1 MALYV
6 LSLGGS
12 IVVPGTIDADYLIQ
26 FKEFIDQRIAQ
37 GDRFILTVGGGK
49 TARNYQTAA
58 ETVSGVDNEERDW
71 LGIHATRLNA
81 HLLRTIFKE
90 QAHPIIAKDFDE
102 PLPDF
107 AEPILVGAGWKPG
120 WSTDY
125 IAVLLAERYQA
136 KTVLNL
142 SNIDYVYAEDPRENP
157 NAERFEQISWTN
169 FRKIVGDE
177 WTPGLSAPF
186 DPIASKK
193 AEKLDLTVVILNG
206 KKIKNMEAFLAEG
219 NFQGTVIGGT

>member
-12 IVVPGTIDADYLIQ
+12 IVVPDAIDTNYLSA
-26 FKEFIDQRIAQ
+26 FEEFIRHRIAQ
-37 GDRFILTVGGGK
+37 GDRFILTVGGGR
-49 TARNYQTAA
+49 TARNYQIAA
-58 ETVSGVDNEERDW
+58 EQVSGVDNEERDW

-90 QAHPIIAKDFDE
+90 QAHPIIAKDFDVS
-102 PLPDF
+102 LPNF
-107 AEPILVGAGWKPG
+107 EEPILVGAGWKPG

-142 SNIDYVYAEDPRENP
+142 SNIDYVYSEDPR
-157 NAERFEQISWTN
+157 
-169 FRKIVGDE
+169 
-177 WTPGLSAPF
+177 
-186 DPIASKK
+186 
-193 AEKLDLTVVILNG
+193 
-206 KKIKNMEAFLAEG
+206 
-219 NFQGTVIGGT
+219 